1 MHPNHGREKLG
12 ITDKMLG
19 EVTDNESPLEFWQL
33 RAPTACLIR
42 RPALR
47 IHSGKASALG
57 VERLWS
63 GAGLIFVDNRRSLAT
78 LKLMQLLNVKCNAFL
93 LDSMSTDKR
102 YQEVVQQLV
111 TNFSSIYEDVAL
123 AEEEEEAVALRHID
137 QQEAKAPGSGDMD
150 SDVDELRLSEPD
162 DDPLDLFALE

>member
-1 MHPNHGREKLG
+1 MR
-12 ITDKMLG
+12 G

-78 LKLMQLLNVKCNAFL
+78 LKLMQLLNGKCNAFL
-93 LDSMSTDKR
+93 LESMSTDKR
-102 YQEVVQQLV
+102 YQEVAQQLV

-123 AEEEEEAVALRHID
+123 AEEEEEEEAVALRYID
-137 QQEAKAPGSGDMD
+137 QQEAKAPNNGDMD
-150 SDVDELRLSEPD
+150 SDVDELRVSEQD
-162 DDPLDLFALE
+162 DDPLDLFVLE